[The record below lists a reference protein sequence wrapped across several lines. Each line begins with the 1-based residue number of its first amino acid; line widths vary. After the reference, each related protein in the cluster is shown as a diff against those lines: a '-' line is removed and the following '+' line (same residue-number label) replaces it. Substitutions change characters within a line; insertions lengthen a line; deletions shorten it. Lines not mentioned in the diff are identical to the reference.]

1 MHMSTKIYTAFRLPG
16 YTLERALH
24 KLQAFQLEVLVP
36 VAQQA
41 CHRKVVSEAVARLDA
56 HHCGLDTEKPRLSPM
71 AEAWSDLMGR
81 ANDIVKPGRRDPS
94 VDFDFEVTLFPFDD
108 AILGISFTEQSDFHA
123 LWLAQSDVEEYG
135 YWNNTDK
142 PETVSESEWE
152 SRADAWDVVLPGYA
166 TPAQSGLAL
175 TLCVGGALLAY
186 PVEDVDGL
194 LPSSKPPH
202 A

>member
-108 AILGISFTEQSDFHA
+108 AILGISFTEQFEDRVKAVTQARLLDIWDA
-123 LWLAQSDVEEYG
+123 LQPELAEPSIGQAYRLLKT
-135 YWNNTDK
+135 WR
-142 PETVSESEWE
+142 ETP
-152 SRADAWDVVLPGYA
+152 D
-166 TPAQSGLAL
+166 GLAKKGEL
-175 TLCVGGALLAY
+175 EAEVTSKLVKEVTL
-186 PVEDVDGL
+186 GL
-194 LPSSKPPH
+194 LLGR